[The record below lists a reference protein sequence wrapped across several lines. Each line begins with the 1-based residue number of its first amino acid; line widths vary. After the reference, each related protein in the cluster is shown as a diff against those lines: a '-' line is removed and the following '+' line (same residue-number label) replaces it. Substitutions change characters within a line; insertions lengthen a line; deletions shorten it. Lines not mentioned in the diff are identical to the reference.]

1 MMIGTSLLW
10 FHLSESGE
18 KATFVRSFVRA
29 ARRRRYCHGG
39 MWTRSE
45 KRGNLSFERLR
56 PARAR
61 VRLTSTSF
69 RESFRDPKHHQ
80 SLAAFG
86 FSLFLYGK
94 SKGLEPI
101 RNFDAPTFMSCRC
114 SETQRSPHWLSMTRS
129 RFHIEDNSVWFQ
141 SPFFLVRFWKRLL
154 QKNASYY
161 LSLSLVISDFTLEFD
176 DLFAGTSFG
185 VIKSGWLV

>member
-18 KATFVRSFVRA
+18 KATFVRLFGWR
-29 ARRRRYCHGG
+29 GG
-39 MWTRSE
+39 GVIVMAE
-45 KRGNLSFERLR
+45 CGHEAKRGEIS
-56 PARAR
+56 PSSARAR
-61 VRLTSTSF
+61 SRLTSF

-101 RNFDAPTFMSCRC
+101 RNFDAPTFMSCQC
-114 SETQRSPHWLSMTRS
+114 SETQRLPHWLRMTRS

-141 SPFFLVRFWKRLL
+141 SPLFLVRFWKRLL

-176 DLFAGTSFG
+176 EWFAGTSFR